1 MKTKKEKLY
10 QGTIPISYSNY
21 YQHYSLDSFYN
32 IGWEAPYKNFIFKDT
47 FKFEGFSRGRSSAV
61 GYYGTITADFTNE
74 DNTLTSS
81 MFLSNISDVILLG
94 GCDLLNLSGYFTVC
108 KKGANYGLKYLGETL
123 PEDCGLDFVENH
135 IEYISNLIEGK

>member
-21 YQHYSLDSFYN
+21 YQHYSLESYDSRSNPSTF
-32 IGWEAPYKNFIFKDT
+32 KNFVFKDT

-61 GYYGTITADFTNE
+61 GIFRNE
-74 DNTLTSS
+74 DGTLSSS
-81 MFLSNISDVILLG
+81 MFLSNVSDVILLG

-135 IEYISNLIEGK
+135 IEYISNLVEGKLDE

>member
-21 YQHYSLDSFYN
+21 YQHYSLDSYN
-32 IGWEAPYKNFIFKDT
+32 GSYEAPPYKNFIFKDT
-47 FKFEGFSRGRSSAV
+47 FKFGGFSRGRSSV
-61 GYYGTITADFTNE
+61 TADFTNE
-74 DNTLTSS
+74 DNTLSSS
-81 MFLSNISDVILLG
+81 MFLSNVSDIILLG

-123 PEDCGLDFVENH
+123 PEDSGLEFVENH